1 MASCLF
7 LEPLSE
13 VPKQCAWKDC
23 RKPLPKWRRKWCSD
37 PCANRFSANHVWSF
51 ARHTVLKRDG
61 RKCVRC
67 GSTRALEVNHTIPRK
82 GEGYGTGCWNHLDNL
97 ELLCRECHV
106 AETARQQGWKKKLGQ
121 LAQSRLPLEGE
132 KT

>member
-1 MASCLF
+1 MITRREMLQLKLTGLTYRAIGIKAGVSRQYIQQVLSPPKAVRLHIIAKYKGLCAQCGIDIGASG
-7 LEPLSE
+7 
-13 VPKQCAWKDC
+13 
-23 RKPLPKWRRKWCSD
+23 
-37 PCANRFSANHVWSF
+37 HV
-51 ARHTVLKRDG
+51 H
-61 RKCVRC
+61 
-67 GSTRALEVNHTIPRK
+67 HK
-82 GEGYGTGCWNHLDNL
+82 GGNGDTWDDLDNL